1 MRDHPTDGGAAAAG
15 DLAARAHVLGELDA
29 PPGAVRAL
37 RRTSL
42 IVVALNLAY
51 FFVEISVAV
60 AIGSVS
66 LFADS
71 VDFLEDTAVNLLI
84 FIALGWSL
92 HGRARAGKVMAGIIV
107 LPALAAIVMAVLKFA
122 DPERPDPLSL
132 VVTAGGAIVVNT
144 ICAWLL
150 ARHRDHVGSMSK
162 AAFLA
167 ARNDVYAN
175 AAIIAMGVVTMFW
188 VSGWPDIVLGLFLVL
203 LNFSAAKEVWE
214 VAEEENLAAKAL
226 AGEVIDDD

>member
-1 MRDHPTDGGAAAAG
+1 MRDHPADHGAAADDPPAP
-15 DLAARAHVLGELDA
+15 AHVPGEVDA
-29 PPGAVRAL
+29 PAGAVRAL
-37 RRTSL
+37 RRTTL
-42 IVVALNLAY
+42 AVVALNLGY
-51 FFVEISVAV
+51 FFVEIGVAL

-84 FIALGWSL
+84 LIALGWSL
-92 HGRARAGKVMAGIIV
+92 RGRARAGKAMAAIIV
-107 LPALAAIVMAVLKFA
+107 VPALAAIVMAVLKFA
-122 DPERPDPLSL
+122 APERPDPLSL
-132 VVTAGGAIVVNT
+132 VVTAGGAIVVNAL
-144 ICAWLL
+144 CAWLL

-175 AAIIAMGVVTMFW
+175 AAIIAMGVVTLFW

-214 VAEEENLAAKAL
+214 VAEEEHLAAKAL
-226 AGEVIDDD
+226 AGEHIDD

>member
-1 MRDHPTDGGAAAAG
+1 MGADNAG
-15 DLAARAHVLGELDA
+15 RQEAPVRQDA
-29 PPGAVRAL
+29 DPAAVRAL
-37 RRTSL
+37 RRTAL
-42 IVVALNLAY
+42 VVVALNLAY
-51 FFVEISVAV
+51 FFVEVGVAL
-60 AIGSVS
+60 AIRSVS

-92 HGRARAGKVMAGIIV
+92 RARARAGKAMAGIIV
-107 LPALAAIVMAVLKFA
+107 LPALAAVVMAVLKFA

-132 VVTAGGAIVVNT
+132 VVTAGGAIVVNS

-150 ARHRDHVGSMSK
+150 ARHRHNVGSMSR

-175 AAIIAMGVVTMFW
+175 AAIIALGVVTIFW
-188 VSGWPDIVLGLFLVL
+188 ASGWPDIVLGMFLVL
-203 LNFSAAKEVWE
+203 LNFTAAKEVWE
-214 VAEEENLAAKAL
+214 VAEEEDLAAKAL
-226 AGEVIDDD
+226 AGEAIDDD